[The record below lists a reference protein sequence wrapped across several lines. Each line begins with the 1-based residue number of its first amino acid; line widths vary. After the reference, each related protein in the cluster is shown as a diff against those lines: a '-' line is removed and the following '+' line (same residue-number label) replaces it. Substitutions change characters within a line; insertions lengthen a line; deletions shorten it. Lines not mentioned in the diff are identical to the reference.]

1 MTKVTNGSLLQV
13 TGLKKHFPVHKG
25 ILKKIVGHIKAI
37 DGISFDI
44 KEGETVGLVGESGS
58 GKTTTGRS
66 IIRLHPVTEGEILFQ
81 MDGQMRNVHQL
92 SKPEVKNFRRQM
104 QMVFQNPFAS
114 LDPRMSIKHILLE
127 PLVTHKLGS
136 RQDQLGKVEELI
148 SMVGLSTSHLDRYP
162 HELSGGQRQRVGIA
176 RSLALN
182 PKLIICDE
190 PVSALDVSVQAQVLN
205 LLSNLQKELRLT
217 YLLVAHDLSVVEY
230 MSDRIIVMYAGKIV
244 EIAKS
249 EDLYRQPK
257 HPYTEALISAVPRQQ
272 YNSTSKRSILPGT
285 MPDAFNLPSGC
296 NFYDRCRYAR
306 DICQQTDPD
315 LAAISANKTTSVAC
329 HLADEL
335 MLEGY
340 TE

>member
-25 ILKKIVGHIKAI
+25 ILKKKVGHIKAI

-136 RQDQLGKVEELI
+136 VQDQLGKVEELI

-306 DICQQTDPD
+306 DICQKTDPD